1 MKWGTFRCPRINERG
16 IKKQSEKNIFID
28 RGIDRKIKNDST
40 RALGLL
46 RSTVKDSVYGR
57 LRLRMFELGR
67 NKKTISCLFLFLSF
81 AVIS

>member
-46 RSTVKDSVYGR
+46 RSTVTDPVYGR
-57 LRLRMFELGR
+57 LRPRMFEPGR
-67 NKKTISCLFLFLSF
+67 NKKNN
-81 AVIS
+81 